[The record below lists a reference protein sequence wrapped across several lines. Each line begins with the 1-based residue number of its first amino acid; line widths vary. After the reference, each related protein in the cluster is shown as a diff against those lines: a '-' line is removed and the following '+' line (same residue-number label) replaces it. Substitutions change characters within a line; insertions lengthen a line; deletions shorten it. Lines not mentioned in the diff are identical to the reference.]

1 MRLERL
7 PDRASIKVALLQ
19 TMRDMVYLRAA
30 TRGQDDLTVGQ
41 RAAANM
47 FTLAKIYHNGKA
59 GRCGEW
65 MKAKFKTTK
74 QRLFVEKSDF
84 LIATEHKRSKQR
96 GSLVKVLAPA
106 TRKMLRLHMSLPGQ
120 RKQVLL
126 FPPPRPGT
134 TGSTLANYMKRWDI
148 VHFGQECHKG
158 CTLFRKNLATRRFEQ
173 AQRQVRLNAC
183 HEDGHSMAVEERDY
197 VSLTP
202 AKKAVLA
209 REALAAEVDTVA
221 WLTEEQVQS
230 MVTLFFGVK
239 RKEMGSICVDDVG
252 GIFGDRAERAAWQS
266 VASDSVPSKRK
277 RHDAHQQKQRSA
289 ASGGSAC
296 SCCSRA
302 WSSRCI
308 TKTQER
314 KTISFHHT
322 SEELGCLPTE
332 RLPLELRGGTH
343 SPMYC
348 GADMDRGSALGFF
361 LKM

>member
-1 MRLERL
+1 
-7 PDRASIKVALLQ
+7 
-19 TMRDMVYLRAA
+19 
-30 TRGQDDLTVGQ
+30 
-41 RAAANM
+41 
-47 FTLAKIYHNGKA
+47 
-59 GRCGEW
+59 

-84 LIATEHKRSKQR
+84 VIATEHKRSKQR

-183 HEDGHSMAVEERDY
+183 HEDGHSMAVEERDH

-209 REALAAEVDTVA
+209 REALTAEVDTVA

-266 VASDSVPSKRK
+266 VASDSVPREKATRCPSAEAAICCQRWLRLQLLQQSVVIQMHHQDARK
-277 RHDAHQQKQRSA
+277 EDNQFSPHVRRIGLS
-289 ASGGSAC
+289 SNGTS
-296 SCCSRA
+296 
-302 WSSRCI
+302 SSRVARRHPFPHVLWSGYG
-308 TKTQER
+308 Q
-314 KTISFHHT
+314 
-322 SEELGCLPTE
+322 
-332 RLPLELRGGTH
+332 
-343 SPMYC
+343 
-348 GADMDRGSALGFF
+348 RGSALGFF

>member
-1 MRLERL
+1 
-7 PDRASIKVALLQ
+7 
-19 TMRDMVYLRAA
+19 
-30 TRGQDDLTVGQ
+30 
-41 RAAANM
+41 M

-84 LIATEHKRSKQR
+84 LIATDHKRSKQR

-106 TRKMLRLHMSLPGQ
+106 TSKTLRLHMSLPGQ

-126 FPPPRPGT
+126 FPQPRPGT
-134 TGSTLANYMKRWDI
+134 DI

-230 MVTLFFGVK
+230 MVTLFFG
-239 RKEMGSICVDDVG
+239 EAQ
-252 GIFGDRAERAAWQS
+252 GDG
-266 VASDSVPSKRK
+266 K
-277 RHDAHQQKQRSA
+277 HL
-289 ASGGSAC
+289 C
-296 SCCSRA
+296 
-302 WSSRCI
+302 
-308 TKTQER
+308 
-314 KTISFHHT
+314 
-322 SEELGCLPTE
+322 
-332 RLPLELRGGTH
+332 
-343 SPMYC
+343 
-348 GADMDRGSALGFF
+348 
-361 LKM
+361 

>member
-1 MRLERL
+1 
-7 PDRASIKVALLQ
+7 
-19 TMRDMVYLRAA
+19 
-30 TRGQDDLTVGQ
+30 
-41 RAAANM
+41 M
-47 FTLAKIYHNGKA
+47 FTLAKISHNGKA

-74 QRLFVEKSDF
+74 QRLFGEKSDF
-84 LIATEHKRSKQR
+84 PIATEHKRSKQR

-106 TRKMLRLHMSLPGQ
+106 TRKMLRLHMSLSGQ

-134 TGSTLANYMKRWDI
+134 TGSTLANYVKRWDI
-148 VHFGQECHKG
+148 LHFGQECHKG

-173 AQRQVRLNAC
+173 AQRQVRLNAF
-183 HEDGHSMAVEERDY
+183 HEDGHSMAVEERDH

-230 MVTLFFGVK
+230 VGKLFFGVK
-239 RKEMGSICVDDVG
+239 RKEMGSICVDDVS

-296 SCCSRA
+296 SCCRRA

-348 GADMDRGSALGFF
+348 GADVDRGEAHWGSS
-361 LKM
+361 